1 MTIEIVNKKLV
12 LNIPHNVDA
21 RIAKAEASLKSK
33 SKRPPQ
39 EQIIWTLRHEG
50 YPTITIKPNH
60 ISSCYNHQEEY
71 SYEEHFHEHAFI
83 AISPTTVLEK
93 HEVIYTSPTTET
105 QTIISRSLE
114 GEGINAVLP
123 GTKGRV
129 NRKFF
134 RYKPS

>member
-1 MTIEIVNKKLV
+1 MTIELVNRKLGF
-12 LNIPHNVDA
+12 NFPQDVDSN
-21 RIAKAEASLKSK
+21 IAKAEASLNSK

-39 EQIIWTLRHEG
+39 EHIIWFLRNQG

-60 ISSCYNHQEEY
+60 ISSCFDHQEEF
-71 SYEEHFHEHAFI
+71 SYEEHSHEHAFI